1 MNVKPSNRVMGW
13 NDRIVSV
20 TRLELCA
27 AQLLAHEEA
36 AARREGLSP
45 CAEAQALR
53 DELEHVLGQRPDLL
67 AVTGV
72 A

>member
-36 AARREGLSP
+36 GARREGLSP

-53 DELEHVLGQRPDLL
+53 DELEHVLEQRPE
-67 AVTGV
+67 AG
-72 A
+72 AERY

>member
-1 MNVKPSNRVMGW
+1 MKIRTSNRLMGW
-13 NDRIVSV
+13 NDRMVSV

-27 AQLLAHEEA
+27 AKLLAHVEA
-36 AARREGLSP
+36 AAWREGLSP

-53 DELEHVLGQRPDLL
+53 DELEHVLEHRSDALEPD
-67 AVTGV
+67 A